1 MCRTDGSDVEYCF
14 MTGGTD
20 PKPVTNCYL
29 GESFTTA
36 TLGDTTSDMTDTTSD
51 SEVSWITTANPE
63 NATSTNSGKNN
74 CKYRRTYNR
83 YK

>member
-14 MTGGTD
+14 IAGGTD
-20 PKPVTNCYL
+20 PKPVTNCYV
-29 GESFTTA
+29 GDSITTA
-36 TLGDTTSDMTDTTSD
+36 GIGDTTGDTAETTSA
-51 SEVSWITTANPE
+51 SAESGITTANPE

-74 CKYRRTYNR
+74 CKNRRTYNR